1 MTDPTTLSLVVERTW
16 TWHELKRSSSSTLQ
30 DCWHGP
36 AFHNEH
42 MCSINITS
50 WWPFASG
57 KHATTLDPQNSR
69 IHQQSERPKVKWKV
83 PQPVPFRLKFK
94 AKIWDGE
101 LLRSSKISG
110 PHERCFTR
118 FFYVFL
124 AAQLLLG
131 ESREVQWGD
140 WVNLCKF
147 QTCWTACWMFPTRS
161 WTEDLLRKLNR
172 RAVSKPRVIGCTG
185 SWDLLSNSSD
195 SLSCLLEHLV
205 TFGD

>member
-16 TWHELKRSSSSTLQ
+16 TWHKLKRSSSSTLQ

-42 MCSINITS
+42 MCSINTTS

-57 KHATTLDPQNSR
+57 KLATTLDPQNSR

-94 AKIWDGE
+94 AENGGDLGWGTFEKQQDFRTTWE
-101 LLRSSKISG
+101 MFYKVLLCFSG
-110 PHERCFTR
+110 CPA
-118 FFYVFL
+118 L
-124 AAQLLLG
+124 PW

-140 WVNLCKF
+140 WVNFKPVGPI
-147 QTCWTACWMFPTRS
+147 WTACWMFR
-161 WTEDLLRKLNR
+161 
-172 RAVSKPRVIGCTG
+172 
-185 SWDLLSNSSD
+185 
-195 SLSCLLEHLV
+195 
-205 TFGD
+205 